1 MIIALTDDIQISI
14 VQKAVKNIHLSVYPP
29 QGEVKMVAPSYMNE
43 ESLKLYAISKLS
55 WIKQERRKFQEQP
68 RESQRLLIQQES
80 VYLWGERYLLEV
92 IHEVKRPKIV
102 FDALT
107 LKFYCPKSYTIEQR
121 THYYQC
127 WARKQ
132 LRACSLPMIQAWS
145 DKLAVQ
151 VNQLFI
157 SYMKTR
163 WGSCNARDKNIRLNS
178 ELVKKPKE
186 CVEYIIVHEL
196 LHLIESNHND
206 YFIRLLDVNM
216 PNWRQ
221 RKKLLADMPTH
232 Y

>member
-1 MIIALTDDIQISI
+1 
-14 VQKAVKNIHLSVYPP
+14 
-29 QGEVKMVAPSYMNE
+29 
-43 ESLKLYAISKLS
+43 
-55 WIKQERRKFQEQP
+55 
-68 RESQRLLIQQES
+68 
-80 VYLWGERYLLEV
+80 
-92 IHEVKRPKIV
+92 
-102 FDALT
+102 
-107 LKFYCPKSYTIEQR
+107 
-121 THYYQC
+121 
-127 WARKQ
+127 
-132 LRACSLPMIQAWS
+132 MIQAWS

-178 ELVKKPKE
+178 ELIKKPKE